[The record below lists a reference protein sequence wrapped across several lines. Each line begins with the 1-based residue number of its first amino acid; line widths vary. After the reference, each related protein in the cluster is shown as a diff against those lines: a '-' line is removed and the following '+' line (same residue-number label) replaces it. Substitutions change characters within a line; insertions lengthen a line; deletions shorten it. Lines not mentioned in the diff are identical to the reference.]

1 MAKSRKASSRRARSH
16 RCKYGMLKHPV
27 KTPSGG
33 KRICKKSRSQKYGG
47 NKGDESKS
55 RRDYSKSHSG
65 KGLSLAE
72 LKKIAKENGIKRY
85 SSLKRAS
92 LKAKLTRA
100 GIKEHM
106 SHHKSHEHS
115 RKHSRNHSKR
125 KSRSRRR
132 RSCKHGVLKTPVKT
146 TSGGK
151 RYCKKKSRSR
161 KHSEK
166 KSRSRK
172 HSEKK
177 SRSRKHSEKKSRSR
191 KHSKKKSRSRKHS
204 KKKSRSRRCKYGML
218 KHAVKTPSGRKRVCR
233 KSRGPH
239 RKSKKKSRSRKHSEK
254 KSHKRSKKKSHKR
267 SKKKSRSRRRR
278 SCKFGMLKTPMK
290 TTSGGKRYCKKRR
303 SQK

>member
-1 MAKSRKASSRRARSH
+1 MAKSRKASSRQARSH

-33 KRICKKSRSQKYGG
+33 KRICKKRRSQKYGG
-47 NKGDESKS
+47 NKGDESRS
-55 RRDYSKSHSG
+55 RRDYSKHHSG

-72 LKKIAKENGIKRY
+72 LKKIAKAHGIKRY

-106 SHHKSHEHS
+106 SLHKS
-115 RKHSRNHSKR
+115 RKHSE
-125 KSRSRRR
+125 
-132 RSCKHGVLKTPVKT
+132 
-146 TSGGK
+146 
-151 RYCKKKSRSR
+151 KKSRSR

-204 KKKSRSRRCKYGML
+204 E
-218 KHAVKTPSGRKRVCR
+218 
-233 KSRGPH
+233 
-239 RKSKKKSRSRKHSEK
+239 KKSRSRKHSEK
-254 KSHKRSKKKSHKR
+254 KSRSRKHSE
-267 SKKKSRSRRRR
+267 KKSRSRKH
-278 SCKFGMLKTPMK
+278 SEKTVSFPQA
-290 TTSGGKRYCKKRR
+290 SKK
-303 SQK
+303 

>member
-177 SRSRKHSEKKSRSR
+177 SRSRKHS
-191 KHSKKKSRSRKHS
+191 KKKSRSRKHS